1 MRPSHTGIIEH
12 QHNSHSNLNLFL
24 QEGRGIDNKG
34 PQQRRKSSD
43 DHVRALWTN
52 TPLNSSCEPK
62 ICNVN
67 KIIRRREERGMKSN
81 TRAVKNHPTMSVLVW
96 SPFLLALKSNP
107 TAKLMQFYQQLSL
120 SSDLT
125 LGHHENDSK
134 L

>member
-62 ICNVN
+62 SCNV
-67 KIIRRREERGMKSN
+67 KLIRRREERGTKSK
-81 TRAVKNHPTMSVLVW
+81 TRPVKNHPTMSVLVW
-96 SPFLLALKSNP
+96 SPFFLSLKSNP
-107 TAKLMQFYQQLSL
+107 TAKLLQFYQQLFL

-125 LGHHENDSK
+125 PSNHDNDSK